1 MGVFMGRSSFNV
13 WYGDEYLRGNDEQ
26 EIEQALEVAAGQ
38 AEEDDYRTSA
48 VIKFNEG
55 AEPPDSDSF
64 WNRGTLFVYDPATDN
79 LYLDYAAEYHVAI
92 LQQIMVEKEI
102 GNNPDV
108 RFDFNDDYIFGAI
121 RDTGEIIFYTGQPSK
136 QDRVREIIE
145 GMSKEAA
152 GNELV

>member
-1 MGVFMGRSSFNV
+1 
-13 WYGDEYLRGNDEQ
+13 
-26 EIEQALEVAAGQ
+26 
-38 AEEDDYRTSA
+38 
-48 VIKFNEG
+48 
-55 AEPPDSDSF
+55 
-64 WNRGTLFVYDPATDN
+64 